1 MVITDRIDKLQLLG
15 NEDQLAKF
23 KDEDGVLRESAEV
36 EFVTR
41 NLPSILKSNGKIEK
55 FDPERIIIS
64 LLNETSITEEKAKEV
79 TWEIM
84 IKLLNSDQG
93 TVTAPFLRE
102 QICSILFNK
111 NPKWRFE
118 YTRLGMPFRDFEKI
132 CNGYFDQYRSGA
144 EIDGSIDQ
152 IVSVLD
158 KKTLGEMVRHM
169 VKDYVGVRNHIY
181 YSEDPSS

>member
-1 MVITDRIDKLQLLG
+1 MVVTDRVEKLQMIG
-15 NEDQLAKF
+15 NEEQLVKY
-23 KDEDGVLRESAEV
+23 KENDGTRRESAEV
-36 EFVTR
+36 EFVIR

-55 FDPERIIIS
+55 FDPERIITS
-64 LLNETSITEEKAKEV
+64 LLNETSINEEKAHEV

-84 IKLLNSDQG
+84 IKILNSDQQ

-102 QICSILFNK
+102 QICSILFQK

-132 CNGYFDQYRSGA
+132 CNGFFDRFRSGK

-152 IVSVLD
+152 IISMLD

-169 VKDYVGVRNHIY
+169 VKDYVGVRNHVY
-181 YSEDPSS
+181 FGEDPSS